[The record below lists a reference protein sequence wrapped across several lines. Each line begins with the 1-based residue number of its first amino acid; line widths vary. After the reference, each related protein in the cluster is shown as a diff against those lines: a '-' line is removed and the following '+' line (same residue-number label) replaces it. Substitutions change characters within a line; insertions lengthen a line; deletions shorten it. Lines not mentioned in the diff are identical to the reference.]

1 MKMNKRR
8 LINLKFWN
16 KINAAKWICICA
28 FLFAIYLAIDI
39 ADIPTRC
46 GFMHINENV
55 FSAFVNAF
63 IVIVL
68 YIISYF
74 AIEKRQQ
81 KKDDNAKE
89 IARLLIES
97 AYNDC
102 VKILKDFEDEEK
114 FERYIK
120 PKIEHGVISNDKGKE
135 EIINGPFKNSS
146 EIMQLSESGY
156 VTKRNLEKYLRA
168 RTSFN
173 RVISNCIFWMYE
185 YQFYNIKDNNKQ
197 KEHCKKDIELFNK
210 EVNYYITDFELEK
223 YE

>member
-1 MKMNKRR
+1 MLFLVYVVIDSFNIPSFIDNSITN
-8 LINLKFWN
+8 INGE
-16 KINAAKWICICA
+16 I
-28 FLFAIYLAIDI
+28 
-39 ADIPTRC
+39 
-46 GFMHINENV
+46 
-55 FSAFVNAF
+55 FSAALNALV
-63 IVIVL
+63 VISL

-146 EIMQLSESGY
+146 EIMQLAESGY
-156 VTKRNLEKYLRA
+156 VTKRDLENYLRA

-197 KEHCKKDIELFNK
+197 KEHYKKDIEFFNK
-210 EVNYYITDFELEK
+210 EVNFYLKEFELEK